1 MARKTL
7 KEQKAAK
14 ALKTAEQTA
23 LKNETAAE
31 AAASSIKETK
41 TTGTVKE
48 EVKKVETKKV
58 EPKKVEA
65 KPAPKAISTQKDT
78 TKGIETKA
86 AVLVDAPAK
95 EEKAPAKKTAA
106 KKAPAK
112 KTTAKK
118 AEVKTEM
125 FLQFAGKEYT
135 EKEIFQKV
143 KDVWTKVLKNKVGDL
158 KDVKIYL
165 KPEDSA
171 AYYVINGDTTGRV
184 EL

>member
-31 AAASSIKETK
+31 ATAEAAASSIKETK
-41 TTGTVKE
+41 TTETIKE

-65 KPAPKAISTQKDT
+65 KPAPKAISTQKD
-78 TKGIETKA
+78 
-86 AVLVDAPAK
+86 
-95 EEKAPAKKTAA
+95 
-106 KKAPAK
+106 
-112 KTTAKK
+112 
-118 AEVKTEM
+118 
-125 FLQFAGKEYT
+125 
-135 EKEIFQKV
+135 
-143 KDVWTKVLKNKVGDL
+143 VGDL

>member
-23 LKNETAAE
+23 LKNETAAAATAE

-41 TTGTVKE
+41 TTETVKE

-95 EEKAPAKKTAA
+95 EE
-106 KKAPAK
+106 KAPAK

>member
-1 MARKTL
+1 MHR
-7 KEQKAAK
+7 QKK
-14 ALKTAEQTA
+14 R
-23 LKNETAAE
+23 
-31 AAASSIKETK
+31 
-41 TTGTVKE
+41 
-48 EVKKVETKKV
+48 KKVAEK
-58 EPKKVEA
+58 
-65 KPAPKAISTQKDT
+65 KPA
-78 TKGIETKA
+78 E
-86 AVLVDAPAK
+86 
-95 EEKAPAKKTAA
+95 

>member
-1 MARKTL
+1 MATRTTTKKAEPKTTT
-7 KEQKAAK
+7 A
-14 ALKTAEQTA
+14 KTAIE
-23 LKNETAAE
+23 
-31 AAASSIKETK
+31 KE
-41 TTGTVKE
+41 
-48 EVKKVETKKV
+48 
-58 EPKKVEA
+58 
-65 KPAPKAISTQKDT
+65 
-78 TKGIETKA
+78 
-86 AVLVDAPAK
+86 APAK
-95 EEKAPAKKTAA
+95 LAAEPETKEPVKATVTEKTTEEV
-106 KKAPAK
+106 KAPAK

>member
-31 AAASSIKETK
+31 ATAEAAASSIKETK
-41 TTGTVKE
+41 TTETVKE
-48 EVKKVETKKV
+48 EVKKVET
-58 EPKKVEA
+58 
-65 KPAPKAISTQKDT
+65 
-78 TKGIETKA
+78 
-86 AVLVDAPAK
+86 
-95 EEKAPAKKTAA
+95 
-106 KKAPAK
+106 
-112 KTTAKK
+112 
-118 AEVKTEM
+118 
-125 FLQFAGKEYT
+125 
-135 EKEIFQKV
+135 
-143 KDVWTKVLKNKVGDL
+143 

>member
-1 MARKTL
+1 MARKSL

-14 ALKTAEQTA
+14 ALMTAEQTA

-31 AAASSIKETK
+31 ATAEAAASSIKETK
-41 TTGTVKE
+41 TTETVKE

-95 EEKAPAKKTAA
+95 EE
-106 KKAPAK
+106 KAPAK

>member
-23 LKNETAAE
+23 LKNETAAAATAE

-41 TTGTVKE
+41 TTETVKE

-95 EEKAPAKKTAA
+95 EEKAPAKRNICKR
-106 KKAPAK
+106 KHPK
-112 KTTAKK
+112 AKK
-118 AEVKTEM
+118 AENQ
-125 FLQFAGKEYT
+125 LQYGSYT
-135 EKEIFQKV
+135 IQNRIF
-143 KDVWTKVLKNKVGDL
+143 
-158 KDVKIYL
+158 
-165 KPEDSA
+165 
-171 AYYVINGDTTGRV
+171 RV
-184 EL
+184 YFGYFGTLLFMTCVV